1 VDAAA
6 MAGTRVVHVSTM
18 AVYAQPESGV
28 FDETAPAAP
37 AGDSYSDLKR
47 AGERAALEAGA
58 RRNVHVTI
66 VQPTVIYGPNA
77 GVYGRDILE
86 EMHSHRLVLVNG
98 GTGICNAVYVDDVV
112 TALLEAATRDIPP
125 LQRFLISGAEYP
137 TWQEFFAGFEEMLG
151 SVRTVSLPEAD
162 ALRLWRSTS
171 RRPWLA
177 ADSVRLLR
185 EDRTIRRRILS
196 TREGALVRRVARRV
210 LPEDLRERW
219 RSPSIGHRPSVEL
232 PIAVVRPWVVRM
244 MAREAR
250 ARIDKAR
257 AMLGYE
263 PAVSLTEGMRITGDW
278 ARWAGLAP
286 ASLAS

>member
-1 VDAAA
+1 
-6 MAGTRVVHVSTM
+6 MPS
-18 AVYAQPESGV
+18 AVPPE
-28 FDETAPAAP
+28 
-37 AGDSYSDLKR
+37 L
-47 AGERAALEAGA
+47 
-58 RRNVHVTI
+58 
-66 VQPTVIYGPNA
+66 
-77 GVYGRDILE
+77 
-86 EMHSHRLVLVNG
+86 
-98 GTGICNAVYVDDVV
+98 
-112 TALLEAATRDIPP
+112 
-125 LQRFLISGAEYP
+125 LQRMSVNP
-137 TWQEFFAGFEEMLG
+137 WFA
-151 SVRTVSLPEAD
+151 A
-162 ALRLWRSTS
+162 
-171 RRPWLA
+171 
-177 ADSVRLLR
+177 
-185 EDRTIRRRILS
+185 
-196 TREGALVRRVARRV
+196 